1 MDKSHCVPLD
11 KGGIK
16 DGFGKMSTQQ
26 MLWKLYNLGKRY
38 FIRAG
43 TGMEEVIALDN
54 VSLEILKG
62 ETFGVIGESGS
73 GKTTLGKAMIRLVEP
88 DYGEA
93 YFRGINVTGLKGRD
107 LVRMRKKFQ
116 IVFQDPYRSLNPR
129 MTAGS
134 AVAEGIQKCSKMEKK
149 NRVKELFEMV
159 GISSERID
167 DFPHQFSGG
176 EKQRISIA
184 RALSTSPEFIVCD
197 EPTSNLDLSI
207 QAKIL
212 NLFIELKEK
221 MDLTYLF
228 ISHNIKVVEFIADR
242 IAVMYAGRI
251 VEYGDKKKITGNPL
265 HPYTKL
271 LISSSFFKG
280 GGVEKKVFEHKK
292 QGCCFAAVCSYSKEI
307 CLNEKPELRQFE
319 ENHFAACFRYG

>member
-1 MDKSHCVPLD
+1 METLWKIKNLD
-11 KGGIK
+11 K
-16 DGFGKMSTQQ
+16 
-26 MLWKLYNLGKRY
+26 RY
-38 FIRAG
+38 TIRSG
-43 TGMEEVIALDN
+43 PRLEEVIALDDI
-54 VSLEILKG
+54 SMEIFRG

-73 GKTTLGKAMIRLVEP
+73 GKTTLGKTMIRLVEP
-88 DYGEA
+88 DSGQV
-93 YFRGINVTGLKGRD
+93 YFNGIDITGLSRRE
-107 LVRMRKKFQ
+107 LLNARKNFQ

-129 MTAGS
+129 MTTGS
-134 AVAEGIQKCSKMEKK
+134 AVAEGIPKCSKAEKR

-159 GISSERID
+159 GISSERVD

-176 EKQRISIA
+176 EKQRVSIA
-184 RALSTSPEFIVCD
+184 RALSTSPVFIVCD

-242 IAVMYAGRI
+242 IAVMYAGQI
-251 VEYGDKKKITGNPL
+251 VEYGSTPEVIGNPL

-271 LISSSFFKG
+271 LISSAFFKG
-280 GGVEKKVFEHKK
+280 ADVDKRTVNHGKGGCSFVSSCPYSED
-292 QGCCFAAVCSYSKEI
+292 VC
-307 CLNEKPELRQFE
+307 LREKPLLKQVKKD
-319 ENHFAACFRYG
+319 HFVACFRYG